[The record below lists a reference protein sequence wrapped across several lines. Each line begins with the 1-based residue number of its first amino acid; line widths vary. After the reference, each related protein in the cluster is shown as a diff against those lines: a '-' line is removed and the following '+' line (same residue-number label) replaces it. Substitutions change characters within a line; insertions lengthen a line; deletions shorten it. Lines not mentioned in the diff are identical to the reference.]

1 MTRRKLNLRRIMGFV
16 LMSACAGSALADDVE
31 DTGIPKITVTVRISR
46 HAGPG
51 FHRMP
56 VQRFK

>member
-1 MTRRKLNLRRIMGFV
+1 MGFV